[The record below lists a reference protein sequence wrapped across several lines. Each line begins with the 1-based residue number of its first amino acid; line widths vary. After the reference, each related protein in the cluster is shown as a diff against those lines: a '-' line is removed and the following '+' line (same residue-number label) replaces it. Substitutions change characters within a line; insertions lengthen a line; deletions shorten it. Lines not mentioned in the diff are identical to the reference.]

1 VLTNHKISH
10 RLFALV
16 GALSLLI
23 LLVGSIDLFGLQQS
37 NRGLKSVYYDKVV
50 PLKQLKVVSDMYA
63 VNIVDTAH
71 KVRDG
76 GKTAAQGLESI
87 AEARKSINENWK
99 LFLAA
104 GVAAQEAPLVTQ
116 FESLRT
122 KADSAIEAL
131 EKLLKA
137 SDMQGLTAYA
147 AKDLYVAMDPLQ
159 EALAKLIQV
168 QLDLAQAEYKGAE
181 DRYETTSTVTITAVV
196 LGLLLAVLVGG
207 STSRQIS
214 RSLAQAVGATDAIAR
229 GDLSVSIHPEGK
241 DEIAHLM
248 GGLQVMRNGLS
259 HVVAGVRG
267 HSEGVAS
274 ASSQIASGNNDLSMR
289 TEQQVQ
295 PPLVG
300 ADVGDVRGPGL
311 VWSLGCE
318 LSVQVI
324 RGHHGRLATTTT

>member
-1 VLTNHKISH
+1 
-10 RLFALV
+10 
-16 GALSLLI
+16 
-23 LLVGSIDLFGLQQS
+23 
-37 NRGLKSVYYDKVV
+37 
-50 PLKQLKVVSDMYA
+50 
-63 VNIVDTAH
+63 
-71 KVRDG
+71 
-76 GKTAAQGLESI
+76 
-87 AEARKSINENWK
+87 
-99 LFLAA
+99 
-104 GVAAQEAPLVTQ
+104 
-116 FESLRT
+116 
-122 KADSAIEAL
+122 
-131 EKLLKA
+131 
-137 SDMQGLTAYA
+137 MQGLTAYA